1 MSAYYTDIQTGRHD
15 RLDSPASLIAS
26 ENELRFCGDPGAAL
40 AALSL
45 AMGREVERAAQ
56 HRDNRAQ
63 LQEQGEQDA
72 QLSSMRARA
81 AAGLVSGIVGGALA
95 AASGVASGVATIRSA
110 QADAAEAA
118 ASAAK
123 ADASTAAA
131 RAAKPD
137 ASTAAASAA
146 KAPPPDVEKLR
157 RSAAYARIAS
167 DSINAGSK
175 LTTSGL
181 DFVGAAHDAD
191 ATRHAQSAARATG
204 HGETARTAA
213 AGAAKLMDRALEFA
227 REYQAAKAETLAV
240 AARRA

>member
-1 MSAYYTDIQTGRHD
+1 MTTIASSTAHISAYYTDIQTGGAD
-15 RLDSPASLIAS
+15 RFASPASLVAS

-56 HRDNRAQ
+56 DRDNRAQ

-81 AAGLVSGIVGGALA
+81 AAGLASGIAGGALA
-95 AASGVASGVATIRSA
+95 AASGVASGVAAIRSA

-123 ADASTAAA
+123 T
-131 RAAKPD
+131 D

-146 KAPPPDVEKLR
+146 KAPPPDVETLR

-181 DFVGAAHDAD
+181 DFVAAAHDAD

-213 AGAAKLMDRALEFA
+213 AGAAKLMERALDFA
-227 REYQAAKAETLAV
+227 REYQASKAETLAC